1 MTQQDA
7 LVWEGGRLVKVR
19 PTQVTESRTD
29 WVKALTKL

>member
-7 LVWEGGRLVKVR
+7 LVLEGGRLVKVR
-19 PTQVTESRTD
+19 PTQLTECRTG